1 MKKFPNKIENKRK
14 KNSQKK
20 QQQQQNWTFEEF
32 KKVLKKIH
40 KKSIRVREREREGA
54 ALTLA
59 LLFTHKNHHLFSS
72 GASEKKTKRA
82 ENLLLLQYMVM
93 QV

>member
-32 KKVLKKIH
+32 KKFLKKYT
-40 KKSIRVREREREGA
+40 KKV
-54 ALTLA
+54 
-59 LLFTHKNHHLFSS
+59 
-72 GASEKKTKRA
+72 SE
-82 ENLLLLQYMVM
+82 
-93 QV
+93 

>member
-1 MKKFPNKIENKRK
+1 MRKFPNKIENKRK
-14 KNSQKK
+14 KNSWKK

-32 KKVLKKIH
+32 KKFLKKYT
-40 KKSIRVREREREGA
+40 KKVSEREREGA

-72 GASEKKTKRA
+72 GASVKKTKRA